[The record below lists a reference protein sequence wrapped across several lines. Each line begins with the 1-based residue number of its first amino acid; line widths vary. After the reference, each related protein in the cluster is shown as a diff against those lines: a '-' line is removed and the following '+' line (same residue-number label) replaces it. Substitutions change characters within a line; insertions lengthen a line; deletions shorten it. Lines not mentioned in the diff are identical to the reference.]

1 MSTNSTGERLPIRT
15 VASLTGVLPVTLRA
29 WERRYGLIRPQR
41 TPTGHRYYTRDHVD
55 LIHRVLGLTAQGV
68 PISDVRRALSSSDE
82 KPSPARSA
90 GPWAR
95 YLERMSQA
103 IAGFDDVALDEVYD
117 DALSLHPIERV
128 TENLLMPLLAEL
140 GRRWERQAGAV
151 AEEHFFAVYL
161 RNKLGARLH
170 HRRPRSGPKLLLS
183 CAPGEHHEIGM
194 LLFALAANDAG
205 LRCVPL
211 GADLPLSELAPAA
224 LRAGCRAIV
233 ISSSIDPAPETL
245 RQTLPELVALAR
257 VPVFVGGQTSVR
269 HRDDLVRAGAI
280 PLGTDL
286 KAGVR
291 LLSST
296 LKLEGKV

>member
-1 MSTNSTGERLPIRT
+1 
-15 VASLTGVLPVTLRA
+15 
-29 WERRYGLIRPQR
+29 
-41 TPTGHRYYTRDHVD
+41 
-55 LIHRVLGLTAQGV
+55 
-68 PISDVRRALSSSDE
+68 
-82 KPSPARSA
+82 
-90 GPWAR
+90 
-95 YLERMSQA
+95 
-103 IAGFDDVALDEVYD
+103 
-117 DALSLHPIERV
+117 
-128 TENLLMPLLAEL
+128 
-140 GRRWERQAGAV
+140 
-151 AEEHFFAVYL
+151 
-161 RNKLGARLH
+161 
-170 HRRPRSGPKLLLS
+170 
-183 CAPGEHHEIGM
+183 M

-286 KAGVR
+286 QAGVR